1 MIFQKECLGF
11 TAHHLVFPIAYS
23 SLIVLLVLGQ
33 REDSVLRQGEAD
45 ALWLLSYYLPAP
57 YIWSYPLQT
66 PYSFL
71 TKGSSPGILC
81 VWNPFLEGGIG

>member
-1 MIFQKECLGF
+1 M
-11 TAHHLVFPIAYS
+11 
-23 SLIVLLVLGQ
+23 
-33 REDSVLRQGEAD
+33 LRQGEAD
-45 ALWLLSYYLPAP
+45 ALLLLSYCLPDP